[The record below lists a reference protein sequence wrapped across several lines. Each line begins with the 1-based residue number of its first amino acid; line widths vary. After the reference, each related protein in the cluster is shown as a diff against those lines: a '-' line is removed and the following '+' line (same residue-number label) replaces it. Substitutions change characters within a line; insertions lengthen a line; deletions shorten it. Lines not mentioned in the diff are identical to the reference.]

1 MLARSFPVTVWRR
14 NDHRTRNGGAAVG
27 GPGGG
32 PDIGGVIAVG
42 VFDRNLDRAQADVE
56 ESGVQANPIAMAV
69 PEET

>member
-1 MLARSFPVTVWRR
+1 V
-14 NDHRTRNGGAAVG
+14 
-27 GPGGG
+27 GG